1 MENPD
6 NVLAG
11 NSAQALKK
19 CARRFD
25 DLQNKLSSLRPQSA
39 DASLIKD
46 ELSTAIAM
54 ARHGTHRLLS
64 ALGQGPNRS
73 SLRHDLQDII
83 ARYETLWIQRNRL
96 GGLRESAGSLYK
108 SLEPLLD

>member
-11 NSAQALKK
+11 NSAQALKTG
-19 CARRFD
+19 ARRFD
-25 DLQNKLSSLRPQSA
+25 DLQSQLSGLRPQSA

-54 ARHGTHRLLS
+54 ATPAFNSFIIRL
-64 ALGQGPNRS
+64 
-73 SLRHDLQDII
+73 HDS
-83 ARYETLWIQRNRL
+83 EW
-96 GGLRESAGSLYK
+96 
-108 SLEPLLD
+108 